1 MISFNSSFANIN
13 VVVPD
18 WKAFFWIAASVADVT
33 AVNPKGT
40 KMLLANGLSTFPING
55 KPSFIKVPKIL
66 PENPPNCTI
75 LDSWDFEKN
84 LLVVKPFLKALQI
97 FQTCVLVNN
106 NLCEKL
112 VSLLAS
118 PVIFDEKFRFTWV
131 SFFIPDFNLLSC
143 ELENFMCKVL

>member
-18 WKAFFWIAASVADVT
+18 WKTFFWIEASVADVT

-66 PENPPNCTI
+66 PENSPYCTI
-75 LDSWDFEKN
+75 LDSWVFEKN
-84 LLVVKPFLKALQI
+84 LLAVKSFLKALQI

-106 NLCEKL
+106 NLCGIL

-118 PVIFDEKFRFTWV
+118 PVIFDERFRVTLV
-131 SFFIPDFNLLSC
+131 SFSIPDFNLLSC
-143 ELENFMCKVL
+143 ELGNVMSKVL